1 MGIGAMPE
9 THPLSLRWL
18 GMHGAVF
25 ANNAVN
31 EADLVIALGARFDDR
46 VTGAVNMFCP
56 ESTIVH
62 IDIDASEIN
71 KNKKVAYP
79 IRANVKDA
87 LRVLNSALAA
97 KGWERKSSVYT
108 RTPEWFGVIDGWKN
122 STPSPMR
129 TAKGIS
135 PRRLSLR
142 SSTARRRTRTPS
154 SARGWASIRCLPLN
168 SSNLTSPAVWP
179 LPAVWEPWA
188 MDFPPPWERAWL
200 IRTDW
205 L

>member
-46 VTGAVNMFCP
+46 VTGAVKMFCP

-87 LRVLNSALAA
+87 LRVFNSALAA
-97 KGWERKSSVYT
+97 KGWERRSSGFT
-108 RTPEWFGVIDGWKN
+108 RTPEWFGVIDGWKKQYPF
-122 STPSPMR
+122 SYEDRKGYIAPQAVIEELYR
-129 TAKGIS
+129 QTADKDPIIS
-135 PRRLSLR
+135 
-142 SSTARRRTRTPS
+142 
-154 SARGWASIRCLPLN
+154 RGWASIRCLPLN
-168 SSNLTSPAVWP
+168 SSSLTSPAVWL
-179 LPAVWEPWA
+179 LPAVWEPWG
-188 MDFPPPWERAWL
+188 MDFPPPWELAWL

-205 L
+205 

>member
-56 ESTIVH
+56 DSTIVH

-71 KNKKVAYP
+71 KNKKVAHP

-87 LRVLNSALAA
+87 LQVLNAALAA
-97 KGWERKSSVYT
+97 QGWERKSSGFT
-108 RTPEWFGVIDGWKN
+108 RHSGMV
-122 STPSPMR
+122 
-129 TAKGIS
+129 
-135 PRRLSLR
+135 R
-142 SSTARRRTRTPS
+142 S
-154 SARGWASIRCLPLN
+154 
-168 SSNLTSPAVWP
+168 
-179 LPAVWEPWA
+179 
-188 MDFPPPWERAWL
+188 D
-200 IRTDW
+200 
-205 L
+205 

>member
-1 MGIGAMPE
+1 MK
-9 THPLSLRWL
+9 
-18 GMHGAVF
+18 
-25 ANNAVN
+25 
-31 EADLVIALGARFDDR
+31 ADLVIALGARFDDR

-108 RTPEWFGVIDGWKN
+108 RTPEWFGVIDGWKKQYPF
-122 STPSPMR
+122 SYEDRKGYIAPQAVIEELYR
-129 TAKGIS
+129 QTADQGPHHLHGGGPAS
-135 PRRLSLR
+135 DVCR
-142 SSTARRRTRTPS
+142 S
-154 SARGWASIRCLPLN
+154 ILQ
-168 SSNLTSPAVWP
+168 
-179 LPAVWEPWA
+179 
-188 MDFPPPWERAWL
+188 
-200 IRTDW
+200 I
-205 L
+205 

>member
-46 VTGAVNMFCP
+46 VTGSVNMFCP

-97 KGWERKSSVYT
+97 K
-108 RTPEWFGVIDGWKN
+108 
-122 STPSPMR
+122 
-129 TAKGIS
+129 
-135 PRRLSLR
+135 RLGAQILR
-142 SSTARRRTRTPS
+142 LHPHS
-154 SARGWASIRCLPLN
+154 
-168 SSNLTSPAVWP
+168 
-179 LPAVWEPWA
+179 
-188 MDFPPPWERAWL
+188 
-200 IRTDW
+200 
-205 L
+205 